1 MQNIKLKLYV
11 LLARFLLKVI
21 YLSNQWNVRGRD
33 NYQSLIENNKPVIF
47 AVWHGQLLSISFDL
61 SQKHFHAIAG
71 THKDAELIAQ
81 IMTSWGWKMHR
92 GSSKEKGHVAYKAM
106 LQTLK
111 RDKISI
117 AITPDG
123 PTGPAR
129 IPKPGVIRAAQSTGA
144 QIIPVGVFSTK
155 KWGFTNWD
163 TFYLEKPFGQIYVT
177 YGTPIK
183 FKKTMD
189 LDTCKKH
196 FLDKMKETEENNL
209 HYANN
214 KY

>member
-1 MQNIKLKLYV
+1 MQKIKLKLYV
-11 LLARFLLKVI
+11 LLAKQLLKLI
-21 YLSNQWNVRGRD
+21 YLSNQWKVRGRD
-33 NYQSLIENNKPVIF
+33 NYQSLIKNNEPVIF

-61 SQKHFHAIAG
+61 AQNHFHAIAG
-71 THKDAELIAQ
+71 THKDAELISQ

-163 TFYLEKPFGQIYVT
+163 TFYLEKPFGKIFLQ
-177 YGTPIK
+177 YGEPLQ
-183 FKKTMD
+183 
-189 LDTCKKH
+189 LDPEHDFETCKK
-196 FLDKMKETEENNL
+196 LLSDAMDKVESTNKEYAKNNT
-209 HYANN
+209 
-214 KY
+214 

>member
-1 MQNIKLKLYV
+1 
-11 LLARFLLKVI
+11 
-21 YLSNQWNVRGRD
+21 
-33 NYQSLIENNKPVIF
+33 
-47 AVWHGQLLSISFDL
+47 
-61 SQKHFHAIAG
+61 
-71 THKDAELIAQ
+71 
-81 IMTSWGWKMHR
+81 MHR

-144 QIIPVGVFSTK
+144 QIIPVSVFSTK